1 MTWLEAILRGSVT
14 LDRLGR
20 EGEKRCCDEGHGED
34 REQQH
39 YEATGGWVTTVAL
52 GVALVVFVTV
62 FVVGLVYR
70 FGG

>member
-20 EGEKRCCDEGHGED
+20 EGEKRCCNED
-34 REQQH
+34 CYAKRDN
-39 YEATGGWVTTVAL
+39 YESTGGWVTTVAL
-52 GVALVVFVTV
+52 GVALVVFAVV

-70 FGG
+70 LGG